1 MIIETK
7 YNIGDTFWVPRVRK
21 EYRTE
26 TLNFEGEEWSRE
38 ICELVPFA
46 KQKVVD
52 SIRVYC
58 YDELIECKY
67 IVKNVGDSPTTEL
80 SGLIKES
87 DIKGRTEQKALE
99 FANKWAKNKK
109 KEYFGS

>member
-21 EYRTE
+21 QYRTE
-26 TLNFEGEEWSRE
+26 TLKFEGEEWTRE

-52 SIRVYC
+52 SIQIFCNREC
-58 YDELIECKY
+58 IEYKY
-67 IVKNVGDSPTTEL
+67 TVKHVGDSPHPEL
-80 SGLIKES
+80 GGITKES
-87 DIKGRTEQKALE
+87 DILGRTEQEALK
-99 FANKWAKNKK
+99 FAKKWAKNKK